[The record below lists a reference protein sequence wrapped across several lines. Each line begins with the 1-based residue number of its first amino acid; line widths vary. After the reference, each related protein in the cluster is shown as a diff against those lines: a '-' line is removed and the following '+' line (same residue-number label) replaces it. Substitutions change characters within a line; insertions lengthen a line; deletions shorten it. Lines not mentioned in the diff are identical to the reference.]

1 MRAGGPRAPPFH
13 FGYGVLSRTIFSIH
27 DVLLRCQSSKS
38 QEMTNGLSGLTRC
51 VNQKAPRNLRI
62 VFYTDVTER
71 SLFCSAPTGATVA
84 NPPSSS
90 QPNRQE
96 IAARIRQ
103 NGVALPKYLRKQV
116 GDFL

>member
-62 VFYTDVTER
+62 VFYTDVTE
-71 SLFCSAPTGATVA
+71 SYCCQSTIILTTQQAGD
-84 NPPSSS
+84 SS
-90 QPNRQE
+90 QDQTKWCGTSKIFTKTSWRLFMTQ
-96 IAARIRQ
+96 
-103 NGVALPKYLRKQV
+103 
-116 GDFL
+116 